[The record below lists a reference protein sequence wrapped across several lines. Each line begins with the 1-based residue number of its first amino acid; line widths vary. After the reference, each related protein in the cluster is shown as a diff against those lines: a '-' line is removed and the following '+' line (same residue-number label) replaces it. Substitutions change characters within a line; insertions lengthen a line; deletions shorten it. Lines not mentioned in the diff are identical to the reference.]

1 MVQINSEL
9 GNLQRDLE
17 VHRGLLK
24 GGVNLGELSEP
35 DAEVAALFA
44 EVNVQLEAVRQIRP
58 TLVNQYP
65 AVGVFLS
72 ERLRITLENSSYFL
86 PQTNS
91 NNRVGNS

>member
-35 DAEVAALFA
+35 DAEVAGSMSL
-44 EVNVQLEAVRQIRP
+44 
-58 TLVNQYP
+58 Y
-65 AVGVFLS
+65 
-72 ERLRITLENSSYFL
+72 
-86 PQTNS
+86 
-91 NNRVGNS
+91 